1 MIKEQWYEQIDDPD
15 GGLSFKWPNSDSEKK
30 FNLNEFIMKPVFV
43 ARPRKSYF
51 WIEEVNL
58 HLCFRKEGLIE
69 VDKMKTFED
78 TKCSFE

>member
-1 MIKEQWYEQIDDPD
+1 MIQMEVFLLSDPI
-15 GGLSFKWPNSDSEKK
+15 LIQKKK

-51 WIEEVNL
+51 CIEEVNL
-58 HLCFRKEGLIE
+58 HLGICCSSRGLID